1 VEGVIGF
8 TKKTEAKTD
17 NTLQLLMQRKV
28 VTTANE
34 NEKLKEKLLKQ
45 QEDARHA
52 RESSKSSNNAL
63 PPNWE
68 SVFDK
73 ESKTV
78 YYWNKITNVTSWD
91 IPEPEATSMSSS
103 AEVIEVTDLTIKKPV
118 INGWEEKYHSGTRQV
133 YYLNIRTGE
142 KSATNPADELVGSS
156 GSSKDQIIPAEKGD
170 KKRSSNFPDAA
181 VLMKQQRYA
190 IDPLDPTPVS
200 LVSCVHMDRHLHVYM
215 CMYYCIHI
223 YACVYFNTD
232 TCIFKCV
239 QMNQNR

>member
-1 VEGVIGF
+1 MEGVIGF

-17 NTLQLLMQRKV
+17 NTLQLLLQRKV
-28 VTTANE
+28 VTIANE

-52 RESSKSSNNAL
+52 YPQSSKSSNDTL

-91 IPEPEATSMSSS
+91 IPEPEDVPSSS

-142 KSATNPADELVGSS
+142 KSATNPADKLVSSS
-156 GSSKDQIIPAEKGD
+156 GSSNDQIIPAEKGD

-181 VLMKQQRYA
+181 VLIKQQRYA

-200 LVSCVHMDRHLHVYM
+200 LISCVHFNRYFYMYLCICIIAYIFMHVYILM
-215 CMYYCIHI
+215 QI
-223 YACVYFNTD
+223 YVSLNVY
-232 TCIFKCV
+232 K
-239 QMNQNR
+239 